1 MPIYFYFTFLVI
13 TMFKR
18 FFGGNLSD
26 SKLTDGVNYFFA
38 FSLNLLKKKGNGQ
51 LSLSESE
58 KLEFRT
64 KYINKTQIENY
75 GVWFFSRIEIES
87 TSFTNHHLSSGT
99 TSKIRMCSDPNVDF
113 DNIIVKEV
121 ESYLK
126 KVL

>member
-1 MPIYFYFTFLVI
+1 MPTYFYFTFLVI

-26 SKLTDGVNYFFA
+26 GKLTDGVNYFFA
-38 FSLNLLKKKGNGQ
+38 FSLNLLKKEGDGQ

-64 KYINKTQIENY
+64 QFINKTQIENY

-113 DNIIVKEV
+113 DNPIVKEV